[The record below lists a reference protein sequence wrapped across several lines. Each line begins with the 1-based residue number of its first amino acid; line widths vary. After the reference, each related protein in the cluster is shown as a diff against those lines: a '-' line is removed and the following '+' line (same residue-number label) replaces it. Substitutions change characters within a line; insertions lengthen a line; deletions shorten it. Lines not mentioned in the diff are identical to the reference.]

1 MIKKFIF
8 QRKTYSITF
17 ARAFRLLLRLL
28 VLLSKLPQEI
38 FALILTVEYIDNNNS
53 SNELYARFT
62 FEHFLFSISFCP
74 RRRKP

>member
-38 FALILTVEYIDNNNS
+38 FALILAVEYIDNNNS

-62 FEHFLFSISFCP
+62 FEHFLFSISFSV